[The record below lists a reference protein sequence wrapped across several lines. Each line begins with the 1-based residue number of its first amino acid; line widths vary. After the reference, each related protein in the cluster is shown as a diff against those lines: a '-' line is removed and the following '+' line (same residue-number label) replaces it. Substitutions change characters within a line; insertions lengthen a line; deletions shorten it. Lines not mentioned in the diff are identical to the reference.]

1 MQYISTCYHTLL
13 NQLKSGRYALP
24 DSFHLAPTSPRPHS
38 FFPLQSSPKYFFN
51 LNFKLPLSCSLFPH
65 FSSHTQPSREA
76 QMFAELESLLL
87 AAAASPAAE
96 GCGGKAKRN
105 LHALAKTRHSK
116 RFQDSLTCGDMRRP
130 HGGLQFMVWKMYGL
144 QAAVSPLIKMRHAP
158 CS

>member
-116 RFQDSLTCGDMRRP
+116 PGHINMWGYAPATRRP
-130 HGGLQFMVWKMYGL
+130 PVYGVENVRVTTSSFSSY
-144 QAAVSPLIKMRHAP
+144 QDETCTV
-158 CS
+158 